1 REFYHLFASR
11 EAALVSANYAAAAD
25 GQEVGSEKS
34 GSGSEKSGESSG
46 SSSSGS
52 SGDSAYSHSDSK
64 ATSSDDS
71 AETVLR
77 VRLHLLE
84 RDRVQAQVRAEAAA
98 VALLKALDCQK
109 ALEGALESQEA
120 QARAVVVAA
129 EAQEQGVGSEK
140 GWQGGRERFASQD
153 SFGASD
159 KSSESAQHLHQQQHL
174 RYVQHQQAQLL
185 KQLQGNLGT
194 QGQEEQG
201 GGQGQKYHHQ
211 MSLHHPH
218 KRRQSVHEGG
228 LHYDSD
234 DYSLPSSIS
243 SDASEDL

>member
-1 REFYHLFASR
+1 
-11 EAALVSANYAAAAD
+11 
-25 GQEVGSEKS
+25 VGFESDEESEE
-34 GSGSEKSGESSG
+34 SEE
-46 SSSSGS
+46 
-52 SGDSAYSHSDSK
+52 
-64 ATSSDDS
+64 
-71 AETVLR
+71 E
-77 VRLHLLE
+77 
-84 RDRVQAQVRAEAAA
+84 
-98 VALLKALDCQK
+98 
-109 ALEGALESQEA
+109 
-120 QARAVVVAA
+120 
-129 EAQEQGVGSEK
+129 SEK
-140 GWQGGRERFASQD
+140 GESARSELATPTSPTPTLTPASLQ
-153 SFGASD
+153 
-159 KSSESAQHLHQQQHL
+159 AQHLHQQQHL